1 MLAAE
6 PPGAAE
12 IDAVVSGIGAGESPR
27 SGERHAI
34 CMVCDFFYPRM
45 GVRFVFIYVWSV
57 CWQHAGVTPS
67 LCLFY

>member
-6 PPGAAE
+6 QPGAAE

-27 SGERHAI
+27 SRERHAI

-45 GVRFVFIYVWSV
+45 GVRFVFVYVWSV
-57 CWQHAGVTPS
+57 CWQHAGVTPP

>member
-12 IDAVVSGIGAGESPR
+12 IDAVVSSIGTGESPR

-45 GVRFVFIYVWSV
+45 GVRLSLFICGLYVGSTRV
-57 CWQHAGVTPS
+57 
-67 LCLFY
+67 